1 MDSRI
6 ERSHSLRFRIGID
19 FDIDFRIRFH
29 IDCHM
34 TNRTYLGDDVAR
46 ILQTVNRMVIIFQ
59 N

>member
-6 ERSHSLRFRIGID
+6 ERSHSLGFRIGID

-34 TNRTYLGDDVAR
+34 TNRTYFGDDVAR